1 MEYVVWGGAALSM
14 LGLVGIIYSIVA
26 VSRAKKAGLSDDEL
40 RTRIGYILPLN
51 LGALFVS
58 MIGLMA
64 VIIGIMLGYAPSR
77 ITSCA
82 RSARTGTAAPY
93 LRAISG
99 LDALPASALAATP
112 AKIEASLKNANTR

>member
-1 MEYVVWGGAALSM
+1 M

-64 VIIGIMLGYAPSR
+64 VIIGIMLG
-77 ITSCA
+77 
-82 RSARTGTAAPY
+82 
-93 LRAISG
+93 
-99 LDALPASALAATP
+99 
-112 AKIEASLKNANTR
+112 

>member
-64 VIIGIMLGYAPSR
+64 VIIGIMLG
-77 ITSCA
+77 
-82 RSARTGTAAPY
+82 
-93 LRAISG
+93 
-99 LDALPASALAATP
+99 
-112 AKIEASLKNANTR
+112 

>member
-64 VIIGIMLGYAPSR
+64 VIIGILLG
-77 ITSCA
+77 
-82 RSARTGTAAPY
+82 
-93 LRAISG
+93 
-99 LDALPASALAATP
+99 
-112 AKIEASLKNANTR
+112 

>member
-1 MEYVVWGGAALSM
+1 LEYVVWGGAALSM

-64 VIIGIMLGYAPSR
+64 VIIGIMLG
-77 ITSCA
+77 
-82 RSARTGTAAPY
+82 
-93 LRAISG
+93 
-99 LDALPASALAATP
+99 
-112 AKIEASLKNANTR
+112 

>member
-40 RTRIGYILPLN
+40 RTRIGYILPFN

-58 MIGLMA
+58 MIGLMT
-64 VIIGIMLGYAPSR
+64 VIIGIMLG
-77 ITSCA
+77 
-82 RSARTGTAAPY
+82 
-93 LRAISG
+93 
-99 LDALPASALAATP
+99 
-112 AKIEASLKNANTR
+112 